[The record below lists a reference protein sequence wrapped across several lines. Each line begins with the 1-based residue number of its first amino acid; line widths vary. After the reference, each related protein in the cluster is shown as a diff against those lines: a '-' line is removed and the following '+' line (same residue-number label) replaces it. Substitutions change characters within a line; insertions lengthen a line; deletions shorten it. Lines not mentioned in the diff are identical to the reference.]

1 MDGGSLLSP
10 RGPLA
15 PGVYW
20 RRRLALFA
28 AIMLFVLVGVYSCS
42 GDEAKSTAGSKPAA
56 STPTSAQSP
65 AATKTKAAA
74 AKPTST
80 PTRTATP
87 KPTPSAN
94 PGAPCPDSAVQVA
107 ATADRK
113 RYGAGVRPVLT
124 LSLTNTGKVAC
135 TRDVGQQ
142 ARELRLTSGN
152 DRVWSSDDCSPGGT
166 ADRVVL
172 KPGERR
178 TFTVTWARRRS
189 KPGCPGGQAVAAPGT
204 YRLLA
209 RLGEIE
215 ARGTAFL
222 LS

>member
-10 RGPLA
+10 RGPLP

-20 RRRLALFA
+20 RRRLALLG
-28 AIMLFVLVGVYSCS
+28 AIVLLLLVGVYSCS
-42 GDEAKSTAGSKPAA
+42 GDEAKSTGQRTPAGG
-56 STPTSAQSP
+56 TPSP
-65 AATKTKAAA
+65 TPAA
-74 AKPTST
+74 AKTRRPVTANPT
-80 PTRTATP
+80 PTKTP
-87 KPTPSAN
+87 KPTPTPTAN
-94 PGAPCPDSAVQVA
+94 SRALCPDAVLKVA

-113 RYGAGVRPVLT
+113 RYAAGVRPVLT
-124 LSLTNTGKVAC
+124 LSVTNTGKVAC
-135 TRDVGQQ
+135 TRDLGQK

-152 DRVWSSDDCSPGGT
+152 DRVWSSDDCSPGGA

-189 KPGCPGGQAVAAPGT
+189 KPGCPGGQPVALAGT
-204 YRLLA
+204 YRVAA
-209 RLGEIE
+209 RLGGIE

-222 LS
+222 LA

>member
-20 RRRLALFA
+20 RRRVALLAAVVLF
-28 AIMLFVLVGVYSCS
+28 LLVGAYACS
-42 GDEAKSTAGSKPAA
+42 GDEAKSTAGSRAPTKGPTAA
-56 STPTSAQSP
+56 PPTTTS
-65 AATKTKAAA
+65 AA
-74 AKPTST
+74 AKPTPT
-80 PTRTATP
+80 PTRTPSPKP

-94 PGAPCPDSAVQVA
+94 PAAACPDSALKVA
-107 ATADRK
+107 ATVDRK
-113 RYGAGVRPVLT
+113 RYGAGTRPVLT
-124 LSLTNTGKVAC
+124 LSVTNSGKVAC
-135 TRDVGQQ
+135 TRDLGQK

-152 DRVWSSDDCSPGGT
+152 DRVWSSDDCSPGGA

-172 KPGERR
+172 KAGERR

-204 YRLLA
+204 YRVVA
-209 RLGEIE
+209 RLGKIE
-215 ARGTAFL
+215 APGTAFL
-222 LS
+222 LG